1 MGYDPARSGRSS
13 KPREPARV
21 PRTRAAPPRP
31 VRRFVGRAAPTR
43 RGRLWLEARHAPPS
57 HARRPQGTARG
68 SARARSGNRGSP
80 CSRFR
85 VRSRRR
91 VSDDPPRHP
100 VPRVLGKG
108 ATTGGPGIDRDHPHH
123 GDAFFRRGGVA
134 EVAGGLLAQA
144 KRLHRP
150 GRAGSASRV
159 GCSVPHLTQLYRD
172 ARAAEPWT
180 IATSGDLTS

>member
-134 EVAGGLLAQA
+134 EVAAE
-144 KRLHRP
+144 
-150 GRAGSASRV
+150 GSSPRRNAFT
-159 GCSVPHLTQLYRD
+159 GQD
-172 ARAAEPWT
+172 ARARRLASAAVSRISLNYTVTPERQNLGRSRPLA
-180 IATSGDLTS
+180 I